1 MKTNHIRLRPDRRN
15 FALDTCVVGRL
26 SSAVALAAALQLTAF
41 AAVPLAWTA
50 TPTSPTHMP
59 APVPHGSTV
68 EFSVTLKG
76 FTDPAIGAG
85 ADVRLWFQTN
95 GMGSTWFSAP
105 AAFVSNVVT
114 ATFGPEQDTGAD
126 RVNCFF
132 GAPSNV
138 FASAVLRLTHAPGF
152 VPNAITPPVH
162 TLDFSALAVKN
173 APYYTKA
180 ETAAKIVELAPVPG
194 NYAVV
199 SNAAMNAASKGSVLP
214 ARREPTSPD
223 WNIDVHAHFNGS
235 TSFDTSYI
243 YFLNGFYFSG
253 GESYRLS
260 EDGIET
266 PGGFAWWPMGYGRLA
281 LTNDIPPAVSNVV
294 TKSYVEGLGI
304 DSGIQEETDPVWSSE
319 KSSYAT
325 KMELAS
331 AADLA
336 RARHDYRWAAK
347 QGVLYR
353 IDFDADGYQY
363 LTPVTNV
370 NALAEGNEHILI
382 HLEEHKND

>member
-1 MKTNHIRLRPDRRN
+1 MKPHIKP
-15 FALDTCVVGRL
+15 TCTILATV
-26 SSAVALAAALQLTAF
+26 LAAALQLTTHAAAQQLAAHA
-41 AAVPLAWTA
+41 AAVPLAWEA
-50 TPTSPTHMP
+50 RPGNP
-59 APVPHGSTV
+59 APAQFTRYHG
-68 EFSVTLKG
+68 ETLALRCTLAG
-76 FTDPAIGAG
+76 FDGDLSAQGN
-85 ADVRLWFQTN
+85 VRLWFQTN
-95 GMGSTWFSAP
+95 GMGRLWWSAP
-105 AAFVSNVVT
+105 ATAASNRIEAAFGAAEDV
-114 ATFGPEQDTGAD
+114 GAD
-126 RVNCFF
+126 RVSLFL
-132 GAPSNV
+132 GSPSNV
-138 FASAVLRLTHAPGF
+138 YASAVLRLMPSPGF
-152 VPNAITPPVH
+152 TPADLSLPVLK
-162 TLDFSALAVKN
+162 LDFSALAVTN

-180 ETAAKIVELAPVPG
+180 ETDAKIVELAPVPG

-199 SNAAMNAASKGSVLP
+199 SNVAMNAASKGSVLP

-243 YFLNGFYFSG
+243 YFHNGFYFSG

-304 DSGIQEETDPVWSSE
+304 DSGIREETDPVWSSE

-331 AADLA
+331 EAVIA

-382 HLEEHKND
+382 HLEEQRHGNDN